1 MNEQLSASW
10 KNSLDLSAIDGSTS
24 GVRWRVLMTITALAR
39 RCGLS
44 RSAIL
49 HYEKLGL
56 LRRPVRTDANY
67 RAYGEADLAR
77 LQQIGMYRK
86 VGLSL
91 RAIRAI
97 GQQNG
102 NDAAAV
108 LHRRLAEIDSEIEHL
123 RSHQRAILRLLGRAR
138 AMSRTESIGKHAW
151 VAIMRGAGFSEGD
164 MDRWHAEFEAA
175 APAEH
180 EAFLRFLHIRPAEIG
195 RIRAASRKRRRNRQ
209 LDLATRVK

>member
-1 MNEQLSASW
+1 
-10 KNSLDLSAIDGSTS
+10 
-24 GVRWRVLMTITALAR
+24 MTITALAR

-67 RAYGEADLAR
+67 RSYADADFAR

-91 RAIRAI
+91 RAIRSI
-97 GQQNG
+97 TQPNSSG
-102 NDAAAV
+102 AAAV
-108 LHRRLAEIDSEIEHL
+108 LQRRLAEIDSEIEHL
-123 RSHQRAILRLLGRAR
+123 RSHQKAILRLLGRAR
-138 AMSRTESIGKHAW
+138 AMSRTASIGKHAW
-151 VAIMRGAGFSEGD
+151 VAIMRGAGFSEAD
-164 MDRWHAEFEAA
+164 MDRWHAEFEAS

-195 RIRAASRKRRRNRQ
+195 RIRAASRKRGRHGK
-209 LDLATRVK
+209 LDLPARVK